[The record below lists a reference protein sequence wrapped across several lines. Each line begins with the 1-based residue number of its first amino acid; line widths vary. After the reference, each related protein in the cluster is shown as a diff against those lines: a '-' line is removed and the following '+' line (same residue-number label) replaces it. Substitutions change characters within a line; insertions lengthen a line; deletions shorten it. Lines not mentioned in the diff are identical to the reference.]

1 MERCH
6 TTVESPDVLLWT
18 MVGDVSVDD
27 VRRLFAAQAE
37 FCKGKPGIYVIVDL
51 RRMQQI
57 SAEARRETA
66 RAPFIDGKPML
77 VHAIAIVGG
86 SFHLRL
92 LGKMINRAAAVLHHV
107 QETSIEFFDTLDQAQ
122 RWITKHKGMKVAET
136 IT

>member
-1 MERCH
+1 
-6 TTVESPDVLLWT
+6 

-27 VRRLFAAQAE
+27 IRRLFADQAE

-51 RRMQQI
+51 QRMQQI
-57 SAEARRETA
+57 STEARRETA
-66 RAPFIDGKPML
+66 RAPFIDGKPMV

-92 LGKMINRAAAVLHHV
+92 LGRMINKAAAVLHRV

-122 RWITKHKGMKVAET
+122 QYVARSKGLNVAET
-136 IT
+136 RG